1 MYVFSRDSYIG
12 ETCTGLEHDENR
24 ETPEQGSLISAL
36 PRAIQVI
43 LVLSMGLQVFPGPKN
58 VSPASLESFL
68 CEIRIP
74 AGFVPSG
81 VRFSYYN
88 IISSEADSMKILN
101 KDGKNPGGNVPQSQN
116 IPRVPLGMRGS
127 PLDCPWMPI
136 NIRNQSDRLF
146 RVQNQSSLL
155 RRFPVCVTLE
165 ASVST
170 ENTAPLRK
178 SIDPQD
184 LQF

>member
-12 ETCTGLEHDENR
+12 ETCTGLDHDENR

-43 LVLSMGLQVFPGPKN
+43 LVWSTGLQVFPGPKN

-68 CEIRIP
+68 CETRIP

-81 VRFSYYN
+81 VRFSYY
-88 IISSEADSMKILN
+88 ISSEADLMKILN

-127 PLDCPWMPI
+127 PLDCPWMPR

-146 RVQNQSSLL
+146 REQNQPSLL

>member
-43 LVLSMGLQVFPGPKN
+43 LVLSMCLQVFPGPKN
-58 VSPASLESFL
+58 VSGQL
-68 CEIRIP
+68 RVVR
-74 AGFVPSG
+74 FVPSG
-81 VRFSYYN
+81 VRFSYY
-88 IISSEADSMKILN
+88 ISSEADSMKILN

-127 PLDCPWMPI
+127 PLDCPWMPG

-146 RVQNQSSLL
+146 REQNQPSLL